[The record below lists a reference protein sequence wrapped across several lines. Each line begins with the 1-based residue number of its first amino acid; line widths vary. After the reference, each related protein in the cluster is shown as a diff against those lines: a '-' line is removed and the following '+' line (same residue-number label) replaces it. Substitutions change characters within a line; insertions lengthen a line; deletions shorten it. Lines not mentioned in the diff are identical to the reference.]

1 MKINILA
8 AAAIAGLVVSCNNNP
23 TKTADVEKT
32 DVEKKATDNETH
44 QCYADTTKDKVFLNL
59 NIKDNNVTGSL
70 NYQIAGKDQ
79 NKGSLQGEMKGDT
92 LIADYNFMSEG
103 TQSTR
108 QVIFLK
114 KDNTL
119 VEGYGDV
126 EEKNGKMIFKNTAEV
141 NFDNGI
147 VLQKVECKE

>member
-23 TKTADVEKT
+23 TKTDVEKT

-44 QCYADTTKDKVFLNL
+44 QCYADTFKDKVFLNL
-59 NIKDNNVTGSL
+59 TIKDNNVTGSL
-70 NYQIAGKDQ
+70 DYQIAGKDQ
-79 NKGSLQGEMKGDT
+79 NKGSLQGEMRGDT

-114 KDNTL
+114 RGNTL
-119 VEGYGDV
+119 MEGYGDV
-126 EEKNGKMIFKNTAEV
+126 EEKNGKMIFKNTAQV
-141 NFDNGI
+141 NFGNGI

>member
-1 MKINILA
+1 MKMNILTI
-8 AAAIAGLVVSCNNNP
+8 AAIAGLAISCNNDS
-23 TKTADVEKT
+23 TKTTDAEKTNVEKI
-32 DVEKKATDNETH
+32 DSSNER
-44 QCYADTTKDKVFLNL
+44 QCYADTTKNKVFLHLNL
-59 NIKDNNVTGSL
+59 KDNNVTGSL
-70 NYQIAGKDQ
+70 DYQIAGKDQ

-103 TQSTR
+103 IQSTR

-126 EEKNGKMIFKNTAEV
+126 EEKNGKMIFKNPAKV
-141 NFDNGI
+141 NFGNGI
-147 VLQKVECKE
+147 VLQKVECKL

>member
-8 AAAIAGLVVSCNNNP
+8 AAAIAGLVVSCNSNP
-23 TKTADVEKT
+23 TKTADVENT
-32 DVEKKATDNETH
+32 DVEKKATDNEMH

-70 NYQIAGKDQ
+70 DYQIAGKDQ

-114 KDNTL
+114 KGNTL

-126 EEKNGKMIFKNTAEV
+126 EEKNGKMVFKNTAQV
-141 NFDNGI
+141 NFGNGI
-147 VLQKVECKE
+147 VLQKVECNE